1 WAEQDGSLAMQSLNS
16 VAHSASYHPRPSGAP
31 DVGHAHHDRGAASV
45 LSADASAQALRS
57 CRGCSAAL
65 LTPTQPGIR
74 DTSAIGRIGAL
85 DSPNPAGGP
94 VTRLTHQHPSGGPI
108 RVQHDIQPGAID
120 TGVTAIVALRLD
132 AGRTGRVEAMN
143 RQKEAPLRQTT
154 EQTGTSGR
162 WLWVGGMDAADLA
175 DHNQRPDRP
184 TVAAKSP
191 QSLITSPRR
200 EHQMQ
205 TPRFTT
211 VIVEK
216 AEDLLDYIRDAA
228 SDNHI
233 CDVEIRTIDL
243 M

>member
-1 WAEQDGSLAMQSLNS
+1 MTTYLFSNPL
-16 VAHSASYHPRPSGAP
+16 PKRPSGAP

-94 VTRLTHQHPSGGPI
+94 VTRLAHQHPSGGPT

-132 AGRTGRVEAMN
+132 ADRPSWVEATSHGWEVAS
-143 RQKEAPLRQTT
+143 Q
-154 EQTGTSGR
+154 GT
-162 WLWVGGMDAADLA
+162 
-175 DHNQRPDRP
+175 
-184 TVAAKSP
+184 
-191 QSLITSPRR
+191 
-200 EHQMQ
+200 
-205 TPRFTT
+205 
-211 VIVEK
+211 
-216 AEDLLDYIRDAA
+216 
-228 SDNHI
+228 
-233 CDVEIRTIDL
+233 
-243 M
+243 